1 MSSGAPAPKC
11 PPASASDQGGDG
23 LRVPGGR
30 PVGALLLGA
39 AVLLVAMNLRPS
51 VASLGPLL
59 DEARLALGASA
70 TWAGL
75 LTTVPVLCFA
85 AAGLVAP
92 AVARRAGLR
101 TTIAVALAMVA
112 TGLVLRVTAGAVLM
126 TVATVIASIGVAAA
140 GVLLPVVVKT
150 SFPARVGLVTGL
162 YTASL
167 QTGAALAFALSAPL
181 ARLLGGWRPALASWA
196 VLALLALGVWL
207 IAGRRLSARR
217 GALPGEPVSA
227 RSLLGNG
234 FAWIIT
240 GFFGLQAFVAFAVIG
255 WLAQVLMDA
264 GVSRDHAGV
273 LLSLLTIIALPISL
287 LVPPL
292 AASRPSQSGWIVGL
306 GFCGFAGTAGF
317 LIAPSAAPL
326 LWALLLGLGMSVF
339 SLALTVIALR
349 ARTGEDTARLSGMA
363 QGFGYLLAAAGPL
376 VFGLLH
382 DATGGWTAPLAVLL
396 VVIVAQTVAGAIAGR
411 PRHV

>member
-1 MSSGAPAPKC
+1 
-11 PPASASDQGGDG
+11 
-23 LRVPGGR
+23 
-30 PVGALLLGA
+30 LLGA

-70 TWAGL
+70 AWAGL

-92 AVARRAGLR
+92 AVARRAGPH
-101 TTIAVALAMVA
+101 TTIAVALAMVT

-181 ARLLGGWRPALASWA
+181 ARQLGGWRPALASWA
-196 VLALLALGVWL
+196 VLAVLALGVWL
-207 IAGRRLSARR
+207 IAGRRQSERR
-217 GALPGEPVSA
+217 GAVPGEPVSA

-255 WLAQVLMDA
+255 WLAQVIDGRRGQPGLRGRAVEPAD
-264 GVSRDHAGV
+264 DHR
-273 LLSLLTIIALPISL
+273 
-287 LVPPL
+287 
-292 AASRPSQSGWIVGL
+292 AADQP
-306 GFCGFAGTAGF
+306 
-317 LIAPSAAPL
+317 
-326 LWALLLGLGMSVF
+326 
-339 SLALTVIALR
+339 
-349 ARTGEDTARLSGMA
+349 
-363 QGFGYLLAAAGPL
+363 AGPPARGPPAQPERMDRRPRVL
-376 VFGLLH
+376 RFRRNRRLL
-382 DATGGWTAPLAVLL
+382 DRSLGGTSALG
-396 VVIVAQTVAGAIAGR
+396 TVARAGHER
-411 PRHV
+411 VLPRADRHRVARAHR

>member
-1 MSSGAPAPKC
+1 
-11 PPASASDQGGDG
+11 
-23 LRVPGGR
+23 VPGGR
-30 PVGALLLGA
+30 PVGGLLLGA
-39 AVLLVAMNLRPS
+39 AVLLVAINLRPS

-101 TTIAVALAMVA
+101 ATIAVALAMVA
-112 TGLVLRVTAGAVLM
+112 VGLVLRVTAGAVLM

-150 SFPARVGLVTGL
+150 SFPARVGLLTGL

-196 VLALLALGVWL
+196 VLAVLALGVWV
-207 IAGRRLSARR
+207 IAGRHQSAHR
-217 GALPGEPVSA
+217 ALPGEPVA
-227 RSLLGNG
+227 GRSLLGNG
-234 FAWIIT
+234 LAWIIT

-264 GVSRDHAGV
+264 GVSRDYAGV

-382 DATGGWTAPLAVLL
+382 DGTGGWTAPLAVLL

-411 PRHV
+411 ARHI